1 MTEMSVNEK
10 LVVILKYCAA
20 MQEYINDDDFDGLK
34 EYVNTFGRSDI
45 EHILMEMNEES
56 DSENFED
63 VDIQDSIRSIMYS
76 YEDMEVLNTRW
87 EDMLSDIVEIFHDNM
102 DNETYQETED
112 EFMTAMLEREYE
124 YRNFITYLV
133 FRYFAKS
140 VYDYD
145 VVGKAK
151 MFITNYII
159 LRQICLC
166 GIKRIRGSHL
176 MTE

>member
-1 MTEMSVNEK
+1 
-10 LVVILKYCAA
+10 
-20 MQEYINDDDFDGLK
+20 
-34 EYVNTFGRSDI
+34 
-45 EHILMEMNEES
+45 MEMNEES

-124 YRNFITYLV
+124 Y
-133 FRYFAKS
+133 
-140 VYDYD
+140 
-145 VVGKAK
+145 G
-151 MFITNYII
+151 
-159 LRQICLC
+159 
-166 GIKRIRGSHL
+166 
-176 MTE
+176 